1 MIDTS
6 LITISLGDIYELK
19 KKHPCGCKNFEVVRI
34 GADCKI
40 KCLGCG
46 HIILI
51 DRVELKKR
59 IKTLISKGQIEQK
72 TA

>member
-6 LITISLGDIYELK
+6 LINISLGDIYELK
-19 KKHPCGCKNFEVVRI
+19 KPHPCGANKWEVVRS

-51 DRVELKKR
+51 DRVDLKKR
-59 IKTLISKGQIEQK
+59 IKTTINSVEKPDK
-72 TA
+72 M

>member
-6 LITISLGDIYELK
+6 LISIQLGDIYELK
-19 KKHPCGCKNFEVVRI
+19 KAHPCGSKNFEVVRI

-40 KCLGCG
+40 KCLGCN

-59 IKTLISKGQIEQK
+59 IKNIVKKQLS
-72 TA
+72 A